1 MNSPGLEILAT
12 AAFPK
17 KKIITK
23 KKSHMKNIR
32 SNKYHIEVM
41 VNGEIHRANKRLT
54 YEQVK
59 KATKTLDARGPWDTS
74 VQLSLT
80 VDGVTRSRTTIITEA
95 ESQRISESMAKNRH
109 WTKICS
115 K

>member
-1 MNSPGLEILAT
+1 MKSPGLEILAT

-17 KKIITK
+17 KKVITK
-23 KKSHMKNIR
+23 KKFNTKYPLT
-32 SNKYHIEVM
+32 NKYHIEVM
-41 VNGEIHRANKRLT
+41 VNGEIHRANKWLT
-54 YEQVK
+54 DEQVN
-59 KATKTLDARGPWDTS
+59 KATKTLYARGPWDIS

-95 ESQRISESMAKNRH
+95 ESRLISESMAKNRH